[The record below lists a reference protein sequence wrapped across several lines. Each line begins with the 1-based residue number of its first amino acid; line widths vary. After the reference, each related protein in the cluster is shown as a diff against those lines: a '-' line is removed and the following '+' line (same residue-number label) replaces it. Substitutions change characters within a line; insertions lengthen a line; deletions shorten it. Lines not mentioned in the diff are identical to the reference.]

1 MPACMPSMQAQPVS
15 TRQRHRAA
23 ACLAQGQA
31 AAHDAAPDD
40 ASRHTVGVMDPEPP
54 ASARSMERTLR
65 MRRCGIARHQP
76 CDVKRRP
83 LLSPPKGGEAPP
95 EGGRRSL
102 PLRGGKEFA
111 FLISIA
117 LHDIALV
124 CCAVLCCGVLCWA
137 VLCRCKKKLENVSLV
152 NSDKNEQEL

>member
-1 MPACMPSMQAQPVS
+1 MQAQPVS

-95 EGGRRSL
+95 EGGERIPS
-102 PLRGGKEFA
+102 PQRGKGICVPDEHCTGQHCSGV
-111 FLISIA
+111 L
-117 LHDIALV
+117 
-124 CCAVLCCGVLCWA
+124 CCAVLWCA
-137 VLCRCKKKLENVSLV
+137 VLGRAVQV
-152 NSDKNEQEL
+152 